1 MLLTETSHF
10 SLRPGDGTGGFGE
23 VKATPWT
30 FQSAPGVPGAA
41 SSCCPKGCG
50 KRGWPW
56 EELQPPQK
64 YWEAEKD
71 SSAGIFRP

>member
-10 SLRPGDGTGGFGE
+10 SLRPGDGTGAFGE

-30 FQSAPGVPGAA
+30 FQSAPGVPELPAPAVPRDVERGAGLGK
-41 SSCCPKGCG
+41 SCS
-50 KRGWPW
+50 
-56 EELQPPQK
+56 PPK